1 LEKMR
6 LRARLRVYEEECLRL
21 RGGHTPTVL
30 IRPGTSRCALDHT
43 QGILEGDVDVPP
55 AIVGYPD
62 EEPFVVKGRK
72 PCNWCGALL
81 FPHEMKRYG
90 TRQSGYT
97 WGGIG
102 MICCRQGKSAH
113 LPMWIKPNEG
123 SRARQILDLWE
134 DEGLMGCA
142 LREYS
147 RQVISSHI
155 ISPP

>member
-1 LEKMR
+1 
-6 LRARLRVYEEECLRL
+6 
-21 RGGHTPTVL
+21 
-30 IRPGTSRCALDHT
+30 LDHT

-55 AIVGYPD
+55 AILGYPN
-62 EEPFVVKGRK
+62 EEPFVIKGRK

-102 MICCRQGKSAH
+102 MICCRQGKAAH

-123 SRARQILDLWE
+123 SHARQILDLWE
-134 DEGLMGCA
+134 DEGLMGNA

-147 RQVISSHI
+147 RQVITSNMFI
-155 ISPP
+155 